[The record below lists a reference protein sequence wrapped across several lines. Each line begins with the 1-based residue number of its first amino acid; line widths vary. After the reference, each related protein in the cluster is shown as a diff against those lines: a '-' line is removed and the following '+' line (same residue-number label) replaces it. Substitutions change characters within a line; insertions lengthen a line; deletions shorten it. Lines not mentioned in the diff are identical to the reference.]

1 MTGKKKNEIWAV
13 ILSIVVILEM
23 ILSPCQVA
31 YASTP
36 KSSNKKTSQRKKLIL
51 LKLQT
56 VSNSR

>member
-31 YASTP
+31 YASDTE
-36 KSSNKKTSQRKKLIL
+36 IF
-51 LKLQT
+51 
-56 VSNSR
+56 